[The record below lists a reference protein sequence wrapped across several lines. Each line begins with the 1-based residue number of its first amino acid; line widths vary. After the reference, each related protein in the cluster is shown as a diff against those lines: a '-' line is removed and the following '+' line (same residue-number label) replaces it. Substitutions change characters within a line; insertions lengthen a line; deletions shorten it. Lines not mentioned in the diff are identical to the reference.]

1 MNNNVNIFY
10 RFVDNYIYSRKLLLK
25 KERLMKK
32 ILTLLILTSSMSFGQ
47 EVNINKWSIDGAF
60 GFNNSIKP
68 FSHGY
73 GNNYVNLYSLSGGA
87 RYMFNNNFGVKA
99 DLGFDK
105 FRNGKTSLD
114 FSSTL
119 LKGSFKGVMDLGNI
133 LDFYTFT
140 PSLSFIT
147 YGGFGFGALS
157 GEEFAILKGADNLY
171 FLTVGFMPQ
180 YRINDKMSLYLDA
193 TLSRHGKQN
202 RTFDFNGIN
211 PAENE
216 SAVNGNLLIGMSFY
230 LGKSP
235 YHLDWTDGMQI
246 NPIEEPIVEVIDTV
260 EVAEEVVE
268 VVEVEIEEIIAD
280 TVVSE
285 VVNPTGGTEP
295 DLTQAKSANGMT
307 GLFFTVQ
314 IGAYDYYKAIKE
326 HDNLDNVYSITLPDG
341 KVRFCSGAFDNETD
355 LRNHLKAV
363 KAKGYSDA
371 FGCAY
376 YEGERIQVYQARQL
390 LKAKGPGILQELK

>member
-1 MNNNVNIFY
+1 
-10 RFVDNYIYSRKLLLK
+10 
-25 KERLMKK
+25 MKR
-32 ILTLLILTSSMSFGQ
+32 ILTLFILAASMSFGQ
-47 EVNINKWSIDGAF
+47 EVSINKWSIDGAL
-60 GFNNSIKP
+60 GFNNSIRP

-73 GNNYVNLYSLSGGA
+73 SNSYINLFSINGGA

-105 FRNGKTSLD
+105 FKNGKTSLD
-114 FSSTL
+114 FSSSL

-133 LDFYTFT
+133 LDFYTFS

-157 GEEFAILKGADNLY
+157 GEKFALLKGADNLY

-180 YRINDKMSLYLDA
+180 LKINDKMSLYLDA
-193 TLSRHGKQN
+193 SLYRHGKQGYN
-202 RTFDFNGIN
+202 FDFMGLNLSEKETAIN
-211 PAENE
+211 
-216 SAVNGNLLIGMSFY
+216 SNLLIGMSFY
-230 LGKSP
+230 VGKSP
-235 YHLDWTDGMQI
+235 YHLDWTDGMQVG
-246 NPIEEPIVEVIDTV
+246 PIE
-260 EVAEEVVE
+260 EEVVE
-268 VVEVEIEEIIAD
+268 VIDSVEVVEEVVEIEEVEEVIAD
-280 TVVSE
+280 TTVNE
-285 VVNPTGGTEP
+285 VINPTGGTEP
-295 DLTQAKSANGMT
+295 DLTQAKSINGMS

-363 KAKGYSDA
+363 RAKGFKDA

-376 YEGERIQVYQARQL
+376 YEGERIQIYQARQL
-390 LKAKGPGILQELK
+390 LKAKGPGILQKLK